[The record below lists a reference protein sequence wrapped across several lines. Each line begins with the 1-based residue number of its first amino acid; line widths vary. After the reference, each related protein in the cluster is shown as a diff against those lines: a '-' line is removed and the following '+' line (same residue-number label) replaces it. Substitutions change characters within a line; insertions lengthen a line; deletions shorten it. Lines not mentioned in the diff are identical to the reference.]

1 MATYT
6 YTRDTSL
13 DFISEFTPQVY
24 SRDVSKDFTLKLN
37 NYIPQSG
44 NMIVNEDTTLD
55 IVLEEAGVNVT
66 VNIGWHAASAD
77 ITMYVNGESYYEYP
91 QIYSGSTTH
100 THKIPRGSIVS
111 FHTNSNKG
119 LSCSGVSK
127 LSGDTTTTSTG
138 LSTQIGNAYIV
149 NGDCSFEIW
158 SSIEPS

>member
-1 MATYT
+1 MTNET
-6 YTRDTSL
+6 FSRTPELDLISDFTPLKYTRDIT
-13 DFISEFTPQVY
+13 
-24 SRDVSKDFTLKLN
+24 KDFSITDN
-37 NYIPQSG
+37 SYIAQQG
-44 NMIVNEDTTLD
+44 TIIVNEDTILD
-55 IVLEEAGVNVT
+55 IVLEEAGVNVS